1 MFGLFK
7 KKKKQVEL
15 FSVCDGIFKTIDK
28 VNDPVFAD
36 KMMGD
41 GYAITPVAGKVQV
54 NSPIKGKVMSIFP
67 TKHAITFVTEEGVEG
82 LVHMGI
88 DTVALKGEGFNVYV
102 EEGQSVDQNTLL
114 ADMDVDFVTE
124 QGKDRDIIIVFTNL
138 EENQKIVFNQSSA
151 VTKTQLV
158 GNIEL

>member
-15 FSVCDGIFKTIDK
+15 FSVCEGTFKTIDQ

-36 KMMGD
+36 KIMGD
-41 GYAITPVAGKVQV
+41 GYAITPVDGKVQV

-67 TKHAITFVTEEGVEG
+67 TKHAITFVTDEGIEG
-82 LVHMGI
+82 LIHMGI
-88 DTVALKGEGFNVYV
+88 DTVALKGEGFNVYI

-114 ADMDVDFVTE
+114 ADMDIDFVTA

-138 EENQKIVFNQSSA
+138 EESQKIAINQSGA
-151 VTKTQLV
+151 VTKGQSV
-158 GNIEL
+158 GNIEI

>member
-15 FSVCDGIFKTIDK
+15 FSVCDGTFKTIDK

>member
-15 FSVCDGIFKTIDK
+15 FSVCEGTFKTIDQ

-36 KMMGD
+36 KIMGD
-41 GYAITPVAGKVQV
+41 GYAITPVDGKVQV

-67 TKHAITFVTEEGVEG
+67 TKHAITFVTDEGIEG
-82 LVHMGI
+82 LIHMGI
-88 DTVALKGEGFNVYV
+88 DTVALKGEGFNVYI

-114 ADMDVDFVTE
+114 ADMDIDFVTA

-138 EENQKIVFNQSSA
+138 EEGQKIAINQSGA
-151 VTKTQLV
+151 VTKGQPV
-158 GNIEL
+158 GNIEI